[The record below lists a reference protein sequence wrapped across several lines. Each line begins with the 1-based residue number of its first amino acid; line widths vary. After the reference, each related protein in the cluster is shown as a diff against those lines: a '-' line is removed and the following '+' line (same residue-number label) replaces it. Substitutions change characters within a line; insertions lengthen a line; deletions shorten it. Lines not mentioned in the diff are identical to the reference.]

1 MNTCIR
7 REYLGGSEDIS
18 FDEFVRSVIQDDLVA
33 IEIAE
38 RMLENPDESYIDNF
52 SEPEFMERYTIT
64 DKILLEEG
72 IERYKEVYL

>member
-1 MNTCIR
+1 MITCIR

-33 IEIAE
+33 VEIAE
-38 RMLENPDESYIDNF
+38 RMLETYDEPYLDNV
-52 SEPEFMERYTIT
+52 SEPEYMERYSII
-64 DKILLEEG
+64 DKVLFEDG